1 MRVVRKVAVAVIAV
15 VAGAVGRIVLE
26 MRNNSQI
33 GKRIDQEPK
42 RLTEGSGET
51 TGWRAWVPEGV
62 FEPERGVRGAL
73 E

>member
-1 MRVVRKVAVAVIAV
+1 MRVVGQVVVAV
-15 VAGAVGRIVLE
+15 VAVAVGRIVLE
-26 MRNNSQI
+26 MRNDSQI
-33 GKRIDQEPK
+33 GKRIDQESK